1 MLIGENMS
9 KRQSMYIHDVAS
21 FNTDDTSENDVKF
34 EYSVRVE
41 SDDKDA
47 ITEAHQMFLQ
57 STLFETQEHSLSSF
71 WYSQVSWFK
80 GKYFFNFTF
89 DAKNINLFLAL
100 RDDILSHDANKLLSV
115 SCVELKEYCDIR
127 YELKS

>member
-1 MLIGENMS
+1 MS
-9 KRQSMYIHDVAS
+9 KRPAMYIHDAS
-21 FNTDDTSENDVKF
+21 SSFDIDDTNEVGVKF

-57 STLFETQEHSLSSF
+57 STLFETQQHSSSYF
-71 WYSQVSWFK
+71 WCSQVSWFK

-89 DAKNINLFLAL
+89 DAKDINLFLAL

-115 SCVELKEYCDIR
+115 LCVELKEYCNIR

>member
-1 MLIGENMS
+1 MS
-9 KRQSMYIHDVAS
+9 KRPSIYIHDAS
-21 FNTDDTSENDVKF
+21 LSFDIDDTDEVGVKF
-34 EYSVRVE
+34 EYNVRVE

-57 STLFETQEHSLSSF
+57 STLFTLATQHNSVSYF
-71 WYSQVSWFK
+71 RYSQVSWFK

-89 DAKNINLFLAL
+89 DAKDINLFLAL

-115 SCVELKEYCDIR
+115 SCVELKEYCNIR

>member
-1 MLIGENMS
+1 MS
-9 KRQSMYIHDVAS
+9 KQPAAMYIHDAS
-21 FNTDDTSENDVKF
+21 PSFDIDDTNEVGVKF

-57 STLFETQEHSLSSF
+57 STLFETQQYSSSYF

-89 DAKNINLFLAL
+89 DAKDINLFLAL
-100 RDDILSHDANKLLSV
+100 RDDILSHDANKLLSML
-115 SCVELKEYCDIR
+115 CVELKEYCDI
-127 YELKS
+127 

>member
-1 MLIGENMS
+1 
-9 KRQSMYIHDVAS
+9 MYIHDASSS
-21 FNTDDTSENDVKF
+21 FNIDDTSENSVKF

-47 ITEAHQMFLQ
+47 ITEAHQMLLQ
-57 STLFETQEHSLSSF
+57 STLFTFAAQYDPASHF
-71 WYSQVSWFK
+71 WYSQISWFK

-89 DAKNINLFLAL
+89 DAKDINLFLAL
-100 RDDILSHDANKLLSV
+100 RDNILAHDANKLLSIL
-115 SCVELKEYCDIR
+115 CVEFKEHCDIR